1 MKKVLLSSVA
11 ALAVFAAAPVFANNQ
26 GYVHTGSL
34 DNKSEVQG
42 KDFFLDDASKDF
54 NSGLTPEAKKG
65 LNNADADSTK
75 AKFKAA
81 GEEIKPKLDENGK
94 AIPGEF
100 VVSGKAKDAAK
111 PAGKDAAKPAGKD
124 AAKPAGKDAAKSSSA
139 AGQKALP
146 KTSAVK

>member
-34 DNKSEVQG
+34 DNKETVKG
-42 KDFFLDDASKDF
+42 EDFFMDDASKDF
-54 NSGLTPEAKKG
+54 NSGLKQPAKDG

-81 GEEIKPKLDENGK
+81 GEELKPVPGK
-94 AIPGEF
+94 PGEF
-100 VVSGKAKDAAK
+100 VVTGKAKDAAK
-111 PAGKDAAKPAGKD
+111 SGA
-124 AAKPAGKDAAKSSSA
+124 A

>member
-34 DNKSEVQG
+34 DNKEAV
-42 KDFFLDDASKDF
+42 KADDFFMDDASKDF
-54 NSGLTPEAKKG
+54 NSGLKQPAKDG

-81 GEEIKPKLDENGK
+81 GEEIKPKLDKNGK

-111 PAGKDAAKPAGKD
+111 PAGKDAAKPG
-124 AAKPAGKDAAKSSSA
+124 AAKSSAA

>member
-26 GYVHTGSL
+26 GYVHTGNL
-34 DNKSEVQG
+34 DNKEAV
-42 KDFFLDDASKDF
+42 KAEDFFMDDASKDF
-54 NSGLTPEAKKG
+54 NSGLTQKAKDG
-65 LNNADADSTK
+65 LNNVDADSTK

-81 GEEIKPKLDENGK
+81 GEELKPVPGK
-94 AIPGEF
+94 PGEF
-100 VVSGKAKDAAK
+100 VVTGKAKDAAK

-124 AAKPAGKDAAKSSSA
+124 AAKPGAA

>member
-26 GYVHTGSL
+26 GYVHTGDL
-34 DNKSEVQG
+34 NNQKPVKGE
-42 KDFFLDDASKDF
+42 DFFLDDASKDF

-81 GEEIKPKLDENGK
+81 GEEIKPKLDKDGK

-111 PAGKDAAKPAGKD
+111 PAGKDAAKPG
-124 AAKPAGKDAAKSSSA
+124 AAKSSAA
-139 AGQKALP
+139 AGQKAIP

>member
-26 GYVHTGSL
+26 GYVHTGDL
-34 DNKSEVQG
+34 NNQQPVEG

-54 NSGLTPEAKKG
+54 NSGLTQKAKDG
-65 LNNADADSTK
+65 LNNVDADSTK

-81 GEEIKPKLDENGK
+81 GEEIKPKLDKNGK

-111 PAGKDAAKPAGKD
+111 PAGKDAAKPG
-124 AAKPAGKDAAKSSSA
+124 AAKSSAA